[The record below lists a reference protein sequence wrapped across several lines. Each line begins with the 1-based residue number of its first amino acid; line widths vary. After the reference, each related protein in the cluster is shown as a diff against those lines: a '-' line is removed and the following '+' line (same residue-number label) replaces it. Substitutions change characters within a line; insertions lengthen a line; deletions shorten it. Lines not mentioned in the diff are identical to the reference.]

1 MADLTIVSNT
11 GDRPIVVFEGAYQD
25 ATFLFTL
32 LTGSGIEAQI
42 DSRIGGDGPAG
53 CLRHDYWSASPTWD
67 LVRRLVE
74 DFKQNGKRADP

>member
-1 MADLTIVSNT
+1 MADLTMVSNT
-11 GDRPIVVFEGAYQD
+11 GDQLIVVFEGAYQD

-32 LTGSGIEAQI
+32 LTGSGIEAHI

-53 CLRHDYWSASPTWD
+53 LPAARLLVRKADWD
-67 LVRRLVE
+67 LVLPLVE